1 MGHLGEENIRKLAKM
16 VNGMVIKSRTTV
28 GVCEACLEGKQHRQ
42 PSHQPAT
49 RAKEP
54 LELIHSDLCGP
65 IDPTT
70 YGGTTYY
77 LLFTDDYTR
86 MTYIYPLKRKTSA
99 AILAKFKEYKP
110 EVEKQSGKL
119 IKRLRTDGGGEYEKW
134 MEAHLK
140 GSGIIHET
148 TAPYSPDQN
157 GVAERANR
165 MIMERV
171 KAIIAEFKL
180 DKRLWMEI
188 AETVVYL
195 KNRSPTSAV
204 ATTPYELWHGAKP
217 DLSHLRII
225 GSTAYVH
232 VPKEKRTKL
241 DTHSHKGI
249 MIGYGGGTNQYKGWD
264 LTREDTVV
272 SRDVGFIEGKPV
284 DQTPAVYIEE
294 PRIMYDSITVLPE
307 PLTERQQLPT
317 PPQSKHP
324 ESEPEP
330 EPQPVDPQYLL
341 QEPTMAD
348 EPQESATG
356 GSTS

>member
-16 VNGMVIKSRTTV
+16 VNGMGIKSRTTV

-42 PSHQPAT
+42 PSHQLAT

-70 YGGTTYY
+70 HGRTNYY
-77 LLFTDDYTR
+77 LLFTDDFTR
-86 MTYIYPLKRKTSA
+86 MTRIYPLKKKSSA
-99 AILAKFKEYKP
+99 SVLERFREYKL
-110 EVEKQSGKL
+110 EVEKQTGRV

-134 MEAHLK
+134 MGIHLK
-140 GSGIIHET
+140 GSGIIHEM

-171 KAIIAEFKL
+171 KAIIAESKL
-180 DKRLWMEI
+180 DKRLWMDL

-195 KNRSPTSAV
+195 KNRSPTIAV
-204 ATTPYELWHGAKP
+204 ATTPYELWHGIRP
-217 DLSHLRII
+217 NLSHLKII
-225 GSTAYVH
+225 GSTAYIH

-249 MIGYGGGTNQYKGWD
+249 MIGYGGGTNQYKVWD
-264 LTREDTVV
+264 LTRKDIVV
-272 SRDVGFIEGKPV
+272 SRDVVFIEGKPI

-294 PRIMYDSITVLPE
+294 PKVVQDSITVLPE
-307 PLTERQQLPT
+307 PPAETQEPQRQLPT
-317 PPQSKHP
+317 PPQSEHP
-324 ESEPEP
+324 ESEPEEP
-330 EPQPVDPQYLL
+330 EPEPVDP
-341 QEPTMAD
+341 
-348 EPQESATG
+348 
-356 GSTS
+356 